1 MSASASPE
9 DTARLILAGDVRA
22 AARLMRAIDDGLPG
36 AASVLALLYPHT
48 GRAWLV
54 GVTGSPGVGK
64 SSLTDALVGAWRAQ
78 GLTVGVV
85 AVDPTSPFSGGA
97 ILGDRIRMQK
107 HACDPGVFIR
117 SLATRGQFGG
127 LTASTRGVVT
137 VLDAMGKDVVL
148 IETVGVGQDEVEI
161 ARMADTTA
169 IVVVPGLGDD
179 IQAIKA
185 GVLEAGDVFV
195 VNKMDREGAGRTAGE
210 IEAMLSLGG
219 RGGGR
224 DQGWT
229 PPVVLTCA
237 VDGRGLP
244 ELVAALDSHRAHLM
258 AEDGQRLAARRRWAA
273 QAELLELVKARLMQR
288 VQARLD
294 EQGLAALA
302 QEIALK
308 RRDPYRAA
316 EEVLATVLHDTEEAP
331 WPAM

>member
-1 MSASASPE
+1 MSASARPE
-9 DTARLILAGDVRA
+9 DTARSILAGDVRA

-36 AASVLALLYPHT
+36 AASVLGLLHPHT

-64 SSLTDALVGAWRAQ
+64 SSLTDALVGAWRAR

-97 ILGDRIRMQK
+97 ILGDRIRMQQ

-127 LTASTRGVVT
+127 LTASTRGVAA
-137 VLDAMGKDVVL
+137 VLDAMGKDVIL

-169 IVVVPGLGDD
+169 IVVVPGMGDD

-219 RGGGR
+219 RGDGR

-244 ELVAALDSHRAHLM
+244 ELVAAFDRHRAHLL
-258 AEDGQRLAARRRWAA
+258 AEGGWRLAARRGWAA

-294 EQGLAALA
+294 QDGLAVLA
-302 QEIALK
+302 QEIAQK
-308 RRDPYRAA
+308 RRDPYQAA
-316 EEVLATVLHDTEEAP
+316 DQILAAAMRDTEEAP